1 MLKSYAMQVHES
13 IMRSGAAAASFLV
26 EMCKGL
32 KKMRDDRLYRS
43 LGYDDFDVY
52 CEDMAH
58 IRARQAYNY
67 IATYER
73 LGDEFL
79 QSNAQ
84 LGITKLELISRLP
97 GDVIADITEDG
108 SASEMSVRDIKA
120 LIEENKRMTGQITL
134 ISDQLDEMTAKSEE
148 LARQNEELE
157 ESNADL
163 VRVKGELETQLFER
177 PIEIVEKDLSDE
189 QKSKIAAEA
198 RASAEAELKK
208 KYDAEAKEKIAAE
221 KARMQKRCEVIEKSA
236 VAAEQENERLHQIIE
251 DKEKI
256 EAETLK
262 EIESLE
268 RKLASSSDTGAVVK
282 VYFQTIQDTFNK
294 AVGVIENMEPDERGR
309 YKSAFTV
316 LLERMI
322 DSVSEFDEDEIM
334 AELGTEGEEE

>member
-13 IMRSGAAAASFLV
+13 IMRSGAAAASFLA

-97 GDVIADITEDG
+97 GDIAAEITEDG
-108 SASEMSVRDIKA
+108 SAADMSVKEIKA

-134 ISDQLDEMTAKSEE
+134 IADQLNEMTAKSEE

-157 ESNADL
+157 QSNKDL
-163 VRVKGELETQLFER
+163 TQCKSELETQLFER
-177 PIEIVEKDLSDE
+177 PIEVVEKDISDE
-189 QKSKIAAEA
+189 QKNKIAAEA
-198 RASAEAELKK
+198 RASAESELKK
-208 KYDAEAKEKIAAE
+208 KYDAEAKAKIEKE
-221 KARMQKRCEVIEKSA
+221 KARLQKKYEERVKEIED
-236 VAAEQENERLHQIIE
+236 AEAEKERLTAALAE
-251 DKEKI
+251 KEKFA
-256 EAETLK
+256 AETLK
-262 EIESLE
+262 EIETLE
-268 RKLASSSDTGAVVK
+268 RKLSSASGDGAVVK
-282 VYFQTIQDTFNK
+282 IYFQTIQETFNK
-294 AVGVIENMEPDERGR
+294 AVGVIDTMEPKERGR
-309 YKSAFTV
+309 YKTAFAT
-316 LLERMI
+316 LLEKMI
-322 DSVSEFDEDEIM
+322 ESVDEFEADELLEAELEDE
-334 AELGTEGEEE
+334 E